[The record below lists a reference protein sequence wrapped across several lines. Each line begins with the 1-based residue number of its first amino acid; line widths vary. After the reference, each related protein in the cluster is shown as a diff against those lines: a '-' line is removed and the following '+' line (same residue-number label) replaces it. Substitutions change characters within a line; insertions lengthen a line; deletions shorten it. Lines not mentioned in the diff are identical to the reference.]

1 MYSIS
6 SPVLQ
11 PSNKPIALETKSVIV
26 ISSTNI
32 IHVFHM
38 CDLGDK
44 GSMAFVV
51 SSTEF
56 FESSTSHFK
65 THPCPVFYGSCN
77 PARRSHWKCYPNSQI
92 SICVIL

>member
-11 PSNKPIALETKSVIV
+11 PSNEPIALETKSVIV

-51 SSTEF
+51 SSTAFLNHLQAISKLILVLSFMALATQQEDL
-56 FESSTSHFK
+56 TGNVIPIHK
-65 THPCPVFYGSCN
+65 
-77 PARRSHWKCYPNSQI
+77 YPF
-92 SICVIL
+92 V